1 MGKAPAR
8 TRLPQ
13 GERMELQ
20 MKVGFI
26 GAGNMAG
33 AIIRGMAANGFRGE
47 DMLVY
52 DTDGAKLTALF
63 EECGICIAASGAE
76 AAAGVDALVLAVKP
90 QVFPEVLPAL
100 SAALHRHMPLV
111 ISIAAGKTLDA
122 IASMAGPGLPI
133 IRVMPNI
140 NAKVSEA
147 MSAFCG
153 NELVTDQHRRMARRI
168 FEAVGDVIELPE
180 DKFSIFSALAG
191 CSPAFTLLYVDAL
204 AQAGVRY
211 GIPKAQALK
220 IAAQAVLGTVRLL
233 QESGDHPR
241 KLIDQVCS
249 PGGTTIEGLCALQR
263 GGLEAAVMAAADA
276 VMEKDQKL

>member
-1 MGKAPAR
+1 
-8 TRLPQ
+8 
-13 GERMELQ
+13 

-76 AAAGVDALVLAVKP
+76 ATAGVDALVLAVKP
-90 QVFPEVLPAL
+90 QVFPDL

-122 IASMAGPGLPI
+122 IAAMAGPGLPI

-140 NAKVSEA
+140 NAKVGEA

-153 NELVTDQHRRMARRI
+153 NELTTDQHRRMARRI
-168 FEAVGDVIELPE
+168 FEAW
-180 DKFSIFSALAG
+180 
-191 CSPAFTLLYVDAL
+191 T
-204 AQAGVRY
+204 R
-211 GIPKAQALK
+211 
-220 IAAQAVLGTVRLL
+220 
-233 QESGDHPR
+233 
-241 KLIDQVCS
+241 
-249 PGGTTIEGLCALQR
+249 
-263 GGLEAAVMAAADA
+263 
-276 VMEKDQKL
+276 